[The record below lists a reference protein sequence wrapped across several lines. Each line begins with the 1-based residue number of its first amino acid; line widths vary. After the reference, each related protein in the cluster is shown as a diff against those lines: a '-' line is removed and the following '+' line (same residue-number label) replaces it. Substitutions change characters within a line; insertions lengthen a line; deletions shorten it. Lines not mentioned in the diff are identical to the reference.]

1 MSVEKEAEFGHAI
14 CGSLRSLQLIQNA
27 GAEQYGAASGTP
39 SDSVTKS
46 VDSVIKPTDSV
57 TKPTDSVTKPA
68 DSVTKPT
75 DSVTKPTDSVT
86 KPTDSVTE
94 TYR

>member
-27 GAEQYGAASGTP
+27 GDEQYGATSGTP
-39 SDSVTKS
+39 S
-46 VDSVIKPTDSV
+46 
-57 TKPTDSVTKPA
+57 
-68 DSVTKPT
+68 
-75 DSVTKPTDSVT
+75 DSVT

-94 TYR
+94 PTGRVTKPTDSLTKPILYSLSCE